1 MTPTENETQSESDQD
16 LLREIA
22 INAQRTFDAWPQ
34 WKKDESEREDAR
46 FREMGDVAR
55 HQR

>member
-1 MTPTENETQSESDQD
+1 MTPEQDEN
-16 LLREIA
+16 LARELVRE
-22 INAQRTFDAWPQ
+22 AQRTVNNWPQ